1 MDGQLEFSLQPPRA
15 PALTVSQLVRRA
27 RDTLE
32 SGLEECWV
40 MGEISNCR
48 LAPSGHLY
56 LTLKDSHS
64 ALAVVMF
71 RTAAARL
78 RLKVADG
85 MQVLVRGRI
94 SLYEP
99 RGALQF
105 YAEEIEPRGLGK
117 LQLAL
122 EQLKQRLLAEGL
134 FDGARKRP
142 LPFLP
147 RTIGLI
153 TALRGAAIRDML
165 AIILSRNPN
174 VRLLIRPA
182 RVQGEGA
189 AQDIAQALEDLNRD
203 GRAEVIIVG
212 RGGGSLEDLW
222 AFNEEP
228 VVRAIFASAIPVISA
243 VGHEIDYTLA
253 DFVADQRAPTPTAA
267 AQMVTAAKVE
277 LQQRLHSSGEMLL
290 SAMRGEVARHRRELV
305 HLARH
310 VRNPGAIVRQQR
322 QRLDEANAELSVA
335 LQRHLRARRLALAAM
350 SERLRQPRPAPAQ
363 MRERVARL
371 ALDLAR
377 GLSSYLHRERLRTGH
392 LAGKLSPHQLQARVR
407 GYRQNLE
414 VVRQRLLEAG
424 PRAVARERRQLAQ
437 MVGLLN
443 SLSPLRVVERG
454 YAVVTDPRDG
464 KVVTDAA
471 RVEAGQEVEIQLWR
485 GRLHALV
492 RRREL

>member
-1 MDGQLEFSLQPPRA
+1 MEGQLEFSLQPRRT

-27 RDTLE
+27 RDTLD

-40 MGEISNCR
+40 MGEVSNCR

-56 LTLKDSHS
+56 LTLKDAHS
-64 ALAVVMF
+64 ALAMVMF
-71 RTAAARL
+71 RTAVSRL
-78 RLKVADG
+78 RLKVNDG

-105 YAEEIEPRGLGK
+105 YAEELEPRGLGK

-134 FDGARKRP
+134 FDSARKRP

-153 TALRGAAIRDML
+153 TALRGAAVRDML

-174 VRLLIRPA
+174 VRVLIRPA
-182 RVQGEGA
+182 QVQGQGA
-189 AQDIAQALEDLNRD
+189 AQDVAQALEDLNRD

-222 AFNEEP
+222 AFNEEV
-228 VVRAIFASAIPVISA
+228 VVRAIFASATPVISA

-277 LQQRLHSSGEMLL
+277 LLERLEASAAMLIG
-290 SAMRGEVARHRRELV
+290 AMRAVAAHHRRELI

-310 VRNPGAIVRQQR
+310 VRNPSAMARQQR
-322 QRLDEANAELSVA
+322 QRLDEASAELGVA
-335 LQRHLRARRLALAAM
+335 IERRMHSGRLALAAM
-350 SERLRQPRPAPAQ
+350 SERLRPPRHALVQ
-363 MRERVARL
+363 MGERTARL
-371 ALDLAR
+371 ALALAR
-377 GLSSYLHRERLRTGH
+377 GLSSRLHRERLRTGH
-392 LAGKLSPHQLQARVR
+392 LAAQLSPPQLQARAR
-407 GYRQNLE
+407 NYRLE
-414 VVRQRLLEAG
+414 LEALRLRMMEAG
-424 PRAVARERRQLAQ
+424 PRAVTRQRQRLAQ
-437 MVGLLN
+437 TVGLLN

-454 YAVVTDPRDG
+454 YAVVTDPRDS
-464 KVVTDAA
+464 KVLTDAA
-471 RVEAGQEVEIQLWR
+471 RIEPGQEVEIRLWR

>member
-1 MDGQLEFSLQPPRA
+1 MDGQLEFSLHPRRT

-27 RDTLE
+27 RDTLD
-32 SGLEECWV
+32 SALEECWV
-40 MGEISNCR
+40 MGEVSNCR

-78 RLKVADG
+78 RLKVNDG
-85 MQVLVRGRI
+85 MQVLIRGRV

-134 FDGARKRP
+134 FDDARKRQ

-147 RTIGLI
+147 RTIGLV
-153 TALRGAAIRDML
+153 TALHGAAVRDML

-174 VRLLIRPA
+174 VQILIRPA
-182 RVQGEGA
+182 RVQGQGA
-189 AQDIAQALEDLNRD
+189 ALELVQALEDLNRD
-203 GRAEVIIVG
+203 GRAEVIILG

-228 VVRAIFASAIPVISA
+228 LVRAIFASAIPVISA

-253 DFVADQRAPTPTAA
+253 DFVADRRAPTPTAA
-267 AQMVTAAKVE
+267 AQMVIAAKVE
-277 LQQRLHSSGEMLL
+277 LLQRLRSSTETLL
-290 SAMRGEVARHRRELV
+290 GAMRGELSRHRRELV

-310 VRNPGAIVRQQR
+310 VRNPGAMVRQQH
-322 QRLDEANAELSVA
+322 QRLDEASTELSVA
-335 LQRHLRARRLALAAM
+335 LRRQLRARQLALAALA
-350 SERLRQPRPAPAQ
+350 ERLRQPHHALGE
-363 MRERVARL
+363 MRERIARL
-371 ALDLAR
+371 TLDLAR
-377 GLSSYLHRERLRTGH
+377 GLSSYLHRERVRTGH
-392 LAGKLSPHQLQARVR
+392 LAGKLSPAQLQARAR
-407 GYRQNLE
+407 SYRHKLE
-414 VVRQRLLEAG
+414 DLRQRLTAAG
-424 PRAVARERRQLAQ
+424 TRPAARERQRLAQ
-437 MVGLLN
+437 TVGLLN

-471 RVEAGQEVEIQLWR
+471 RVETGQEVEIRLWR